1 MEKTIDHINDSLIDN
16 VLKFFIYVTIVLP
29 AGAIFGINL
38 KMLSLGLFLF
48 LLALDRKNNTLS
60 KTIIS
65 IMPIIFF
72 ITLESLYSYS
82 IFKYDD
88 SFIFSQAKDIF
99 VFFLMF
105 YILIYYSEFNNKYN
119 LVADTIVKGVFLV
132 GLLKLFILL
141 YSFYSNVPVSFLIVS
156 ISEFLNVPIMTY
168 DVEDS
173 YIARINFTSDLI
185 LPIVIF
191 YLFMKFYKLNLR
203 KFDIFLILIILF
215 SALITMSRYQW
226 AFSLV
231 AILLSIFLNINNK
244 RSFISLVFLFSLGFF
259 SLTLKSVQEALLFRF
274 DEKTVSS
281 SDIERMVQKQRITES
296 ITDAPLFG
304 NGIGYYMPDLV
315 RSETLKYSYELQIHA
330 LIMQLGFFG
339 TIVILLMI
347 LFPLIKSGRN
357 LSIKIFISY
366 IILIGFWISSA
377 LFNPMLFSSSA
388 GIAMAFLFLIS
399 KMSWLRKT

>member
-156 ISEFLNVPIMTY
+156 IF
-168 DVEDS
+168 
-173 YIARINFTSDLI
+173 
-185 LPIVIF
+185 
-191 YLFMKFYKLNLR
+191 
-203 KFDIFLILIILF
+203 
-215 SALITMSRYQW
+215 
-226 AFSLV
+226 
-231 AILLSIFLNINNK
+231 
-244 RSFISLVFLFSLGFF
+244 
-259 SLTLKSVQEALLFRF
+259 
-274 DEKTVSS
+274 
-281 SDIERMVQKQRITES
+281 
-296 ITDAPLFG
+296 
-304 NGIGYYMPDLV
+304 
-315 RSETLKYSYELQIHA
+315 H
-330 LIMQLGFFG
+330 
-339 TIVILLMI
+339 
-347 LFPLIKSGRN
+347 
-357 LSIKIFISY
+357 
-366 IILIGFWISSA
+366 
-377 LFNPMLFSSSA
+377 
-388 GIAMAFLFLIS
+388 
-399 KMSWLRKT
+399 